1 MFSYNVK
8 VAFSEVY
15 LEVSFIEV
23 KQIHWDVWTRP
34 LTVSKTQRHVS
45 KFNTCYQQ
53 FVGVTFCNIFY
64 MVFLLYENG
73 LKERI
78 IEDKI
83 KLNVFSSMPTGNLV
97 LYITVPILFYMVY
110 VFFYVLLCSEIFKM
124 FVYKTS
130 LTFHLH
136 YRVYLR
142 SSISFLFLC
151 GTEWGCM
158 RNSDVIVYFCFALLI
173 RWEGLDPRF
182 VLKPTSHSRCIFVRV
197 SDYKGVL
204 KLDYIQYGPK
214 NNLFRINIVLCWG
227 LLKQIKYGLLLTN
240 KEYIIKSTYCWVY
253 LMKNLLLNMLVTS
266 NVYNINRQLKSST
279 NNLLYVPKP
288 NLKIFRKSISYAGPK
303 L

>member
-1 MFSYNVK
+1 
-8 VAFSEVY
+8 
-15 LEVSFIEV
+15 
-23 KQIHWDVWTRP
+23 
-34 LTVSKTQRHVS
+34 
-45 KFNTCYQQ
+45 
-53 FVGVTFCNIFY
+53 

-83 KLNVFSSMPTGNLV
+83 KHNVFSSMPTGNLV

-158 RNSDVIVYFCFALLI
+158 RNSDVIVYFCFAQLI
-173 RWEGLDPRF
+173 R
-182 VLKPTSHSRCIFVRV
+182 
-197 SDYKGVL
+197 
-204 KLDYIQYGPK
+204 
-214 NNLFRINIVLCWG
+214 
-227 LLKQIKYGLLLTN
+227 
-240 KEYIIKSTYCWVY
+240 
-253 LMKNLLLNMLVTS
+253 
-266 NVYNINRQLKSST
+266 
-279 NNLLYVPKP
+279 
-288 NLKIFRKSISYAGPK
+288 
-303 L
+303 